1 MDYAR
6 HTNEALFHIQ
16 SRFNSIFGPASGS
29 FGNAAGVWNG
39 MGGGGGGRANYHS
52 VMDYGEGEVDDDFDS
67 EDSNCEGYF
76 ANDYPEDGYDG
87 EYDDV
92 DDREDY

>member
-1 MDYAR
+1 MHDTRTR
-6 HTNEALFHIQ
+6 HSSISIQ
-16 SRFNSIFGPASGS
+16 IQYIFGPASGS
-29 FGNAAGVWNG
+29 FGNAAGMWNG

-52 VMDYGEGEVDDDFDS
+52 VMDYGEEEVDDDFDS
-67 EDSNCEGYF
+67 EFKLRRIF
-76 ANDYPEDGYDG
+76 ANDYPEDGYD